1 MDMDWDQLATLSQLV
16 TGVATLAVAVLLVGQ
31 LRQQHRDSER
41 EILYTA
47 NRDITNIFGR
57 TIDPHFGPIWHK
69 GGKDFDSLTVVEE
82 EQYRVLCYSFM
93 ATQSVN
99 FRAGHEGLDRGIDSR
114 VRAQSIGFWTISP
127 GMATYYERFGRS
139 HTFDPELKALLDS
152 AFLELF
158 GREVDTSWHFG
169 MKQVAS

>member
-1 MDMDWDQLATLSQLV
+1 MDWDQIATLSQLV

-47 NRDITNIFGR
+47 NRDMTDIFGR

-69 GGKDFDSLTVVEE
+69 GGKDFDSLSVEEE
-82 EQYRVLCYSFM
+82 EQYRVLCYAFM
-93 ATQSVN
+93 STQSVN

-114 VRAQSIGFWTISP
+114 LRAQSIGFWTNYQ
-127 GMATYYERFGRS
+127 GKAT
-139 HTFDPELKALLDS
+139 
-152 AFLELF
+152 
-158 GREVDTSWHFG
+158 
-169 MKQVAS
+169 

>member
-1 MDMDWDQLATLSQLV
+1 M
-16 TGVATLAVAVLLVGQ
+16 
-31 LRQQHRDSER
+31 
-41 EILYTA
+41 
-47 NRDITNIFGR
+47 
-57 TIDPHFGPIWHK
+57 
-69 GGKDFDSLTVVEE
+69 EE

-93 ATQSVN
+93 MTQSVN

-114 VRAQSIGFWTISP
+114 VQTQSLAFWTVFP

>member
-1 MDMDWDQLATLSQLV
+1 MDWDQLATVAQLV
-16 TGVATLAVAVLLVGQ
+16 TGIATLGVAVLLVSQ
-31 LRQQHRDSER
+31 LRQQHRDAER

-47 NRDITNIFGR
+47 NRDITNLFGR

-69 GGKDFDSLTVVEE
+69 GGKDFDALTAEEE
-82 EQYRVLCYSFM
+82 EQYRVLCYSLM
-93 ATQSVN
+93 MTQSVN

-114 VRAQSIGFWTISP
+114 VQTQSLAFWTVFP

-152 AFLELF
+152 AVLELF
-158 GREVDTSWHFG
+158 GRDVDTSWHFG